1 MPGKLHT
8 WLKANLPVLFD
19 EKMPVWMTIVA
30 SLLAAVAT
38 YYFAPLYSH
47 QFQVE
52 DVRSAHL
59 KETTDHLNEAII
71 DLSQKVRRFD
81 TALANKDKKALE
93 LHEDCLD
100 LITKIQWQLVDLRV
114 VLTSP
119 DDGEYVTRLS
129 NAINVLR
136 NKLNAPVKPTYRS
149 DISVAMG
156 GLAQATMQVLQRL
169 YAKASL
175 QG

>member
-1 MPGKLHT
+1 M
-8 WLKANLPVLFD
+8 WLKAKLPVLFD

-30 SLLAAVAT
+30 SILAAVAT

-71 DLSQKVRRFD
+71 ELSQKVRRFD

-119 DDGEYVTRLS
+119 DDGKYVTHLS
-129 NAINVLR
+129 NSIDALR
-136 NKLNAPVKPTYRS
+136 DKLNAPVTSTYRS
-149 DISVAMG
+149 DLRAAMG
-156 GLAQATMQVLQRL
+156 GLGQATMEVLQRL
-169 YAKASL
+169 YAKPSL